1 MKRSHPANEP
11 ELTASTLE
19 VRKRLLAE
27 GEKEIL
33 NEYFE
38 TTGST
43 DDYVLQKEAHKVL
56 ETNKINVGPEALLVE
71 VERLVRSKVSCFCQR
86 RAV

>member
-1 MKRSHPANEP
+1 M
-11 ELTASTLE
+11 
-19 VRKRLLAE
+19 RKRLLAE

-43 DDYVLQKEAHKVL
+43 DDCVLQKEAHKVL